1 MVRESGLRRPFF
13 LRSSENGSSPR
24 VALWTL
30 KRVLRRIFAFRNR
43 LIHGYDLLDDA
54 LVWETVKTEVPA
66 LLSEVADCCKSG
78 KNKIL
83 KPEKQTG
90 EGESCGD
97 EKTADQMKC

>member
-1 MVRESGLRRPFF
+1 M
-13 LRSSENGSSPR
+13 
-24 VALWTL
+24 
-30 KRVLRRIFAFRNR
+30 
-43 LIHGYDLLDDA
+43 
-54 LVWETVKTEVPA
+54 WETVKTEVPA

-83 KPEKQTG
+83 KSEKQTG